1 MNNNRHPWTW
11 IPSLYF
17 VEGIP
22 YVVVTSVA
30 LIMFKRLGLSDTEC
44 ALYTSWL
51 TLPWALKALWSP
63 FVDIFKTKRWWI
75 IAMQALIGVSL
86 SSIAFALPTAFFFQ
100 LSLAFLWLIAFS
112 SATHDIAADGFYM
125 IALDEHQQALNVGVR
140 STFYRLAL
148 IFGEGLLLMLIG
160 LLEVYTRKPVV
171 AWSWGFGFVGIIF
184 LVIALYHKFILP
196 RLHADIS
203 IHKGKPTL
211 RESLHQFVTTF
222 ITFLQKPQA
231 VVAIVFMLLYRL
243 PEALLVK
250 ITPLFLSEKV
260 SLGGLGLT
268 TSELGLVKGTVGVIG
283 LMLGGIIGGIVVA
296 KDGFKRWIWPMVLA
310 MSLPNF
316 FYVLLAY
323 YQPDGLLWVNIAV
336 GIEQFGYGF
345 GFTLY
350 MLFLLYFSQ
359 GASKTAHY
367 ALCTG
372 FMALSMILPGLVSG
386 WIADHLGYY
395 NSFILI
401 MFLMPI
407 TFVVTMLIKVPDNFG
422 KKARDS
428 ESKHY

>member
-1 MNNNRHPWTW
+1 MSKSRHPWTW

-51 TLPWALKALWSP
+51 TLPWVFKALWSP

-86 SSIAFALPTAFFFQ
+86 GSIAFALPTTFFFQ

-160 LLEVYTRKPVV
+160 LLEVYTRRPVI

-184 LVIALYHKFILP
+184 LCTALYHKIILP
-196 RLHADIS
+196 RLHAD
-203 IHKGKPTL
+203 K
-211 RESLHQFVTTF
+211 SLSDGEVTVNKSLQQFVETF
-222 ITFLQKPQA
+222 TTFLQKPQA
-231 VVAIVFMLLYRL
+231 TVAIAFMLLYRL

-250 ITPLFLSEKV
+250 ITPLFLSEKM

-283 LMLGGIIGGIVVA
+283 LTLGGIIGGIVVA
-296 KDGFKRWIWPMVLA
+296 RDGFKRWLWPMVMA
-310 MSLPNF
+310 MSLPNI
-316 FYVLLAY
+316 FYILLAY
-323 YQPDGLLWVNIAV
+323 YQPEGLLWVNIAV

-345 GFTLY
+345 GLTLY
-350 MLFLLYFSQ
+350 MLYLLFYSQ
-359 GASKTAHY
+359 GVSKTAHY

-372 FMALSMILPGLVSG
+372 FMALSMILPGAISG
-386 WIADHLGYY
+386 WITDHLGYY
-395 NSFILI
+395 NSFILV
-401 MFLMPI
+401 MFLVPV
-407 TFVVTMLIKVPDNFG
+407 TFIVSAMIKVPDDFG
-422 KKARDS
+422 RKTKA
-428 ESKHY
+428 ES